1 MEKFKLEKTIELGEK
16 VIISDPAYNMD
27 TWCIG
32 ILNDILPGTYECFY
46 EIIEDNDWG
55 RRIASIEVKNK
66 DYEFYDFS
74 ENLDA
79 EIGVDSGQCGIYD
92 YDYFEKNNQK
102 EDWYS
107 QICNL
112 TYIEEENP
120 NYKNFYESKYYFD
133 QDIDAL
139 KWIKE
144 YQKYVDDKE
153 ISTMIF
159 SRFAADT
166 FEDKCLV
173 SSSGYGDGLYDA
185 FVERNNDG
193 KIIGIKISFI
203 EEEYMEEE

>member
-1 MEKFKLEKTIELGEK
+1 MEKFKLEKTIELGKK

-32 ILNDILPGTYECFY
+32 ILNDVLHGTYECFY
-46 EIIEDNDWG
+46 EIIEDNSWG

-66 DYEFYDFS
+66 DYEFDDFS
-74 ENLDA
+74 ENIDA
-79 EIGVDSGQCGIYD
+79 TIGVDSGQCGIYD

-102 EDWYS
+102 EDWYR

-133 QDIDAL
+133 QDIDSL

-203 EEEYMEEE
+203 EEEYMEDE

>member
-1 MEKFKLEKTIELGEK
+1 MKKFKLEKTIELGKK
-16 VIISDPAYNMD
+16 VIISDPGYNMD

-32 ILNDILPGTYECFY
+32 ILNDVLPGTYECFY
-46 EIIEDNDWG
+46 EIIEDNSWG
-55 RRIASIEVKNK
+55 RRIVSIEVKNK
-66 DYEFYDFS
+66 NYEFYDFS

-92 YDYFEKNNQK
+92 YDYFKQNNQK
-102 EDWYS
+102 EDWYG

-133 QDIDAL
+133 QDID
-139 KWIKE
+139 KE
-144 YQKYVDDKE
+144 YQKYVDDEE
-153 ISTMIF
+153 ISRMFF

>member
-1 MEKFKLEKTIELGEK
+1 MEKFKLEKTIELGKK
-16 VIISDPAYNMD
+16 VIISDPGYNMD

-32 ILNDILPGTYECFY
+32 ILNDVLPGTYKCFY
-46 EIIEDNDWG
+46 EIIEDNSWG

-74 ENLDA
+74 ENLDV

-92 YDYFEKNNQK
+92 YDYFKQNNQK
-102 EDWYS
+102 EDWYDK
-107 QICNL
+107 ICNL

-133 QDIDAL
+133 QDIDDL
-139 KWIKE
+139 KWIK
-144 YQKYVDDKE
+144 YQKYVDDEE
-153 ISTMIF
+153 ISRMFF

-193 KIIGIKISFI
+193 KIIGIKIIFI

>member
-1 MEKFKLEKTIELGEK
+1 MEKFKLEKTIELGKK

-32 ILNDILPGTYECFY
+32 ILNNVLPGTYECFY
-46 EIIEDNDWG
+46 EIIEDNSWG
-55 RRIASIEVKNK
+55 RRIASIEVKHK
-66 DYEFYDFS
+66 DYEFYDFP
-74 ENLDA
+74 ENIDA
-79 EIGVDSGQCGIYD
+79 NIGVDSGQCGIYD

-102 EDWYS
+102 EDWYR

-133 QDIDAL
+133 QDIDSL

-153 ISTMIF
+153 ISTMFF

-166 FEDKCLV
+166 LDDKCFV
-173 SSSGYGDGLYDA
+173 SSSGYGDDLYDA

-203 EEEYMEEE
+203 EEE

>member
-1 MEKFKLEKTIELGEK
+1 MKKFKLEKTIGLGKK
-16 VIISDPAYNMD
+16 VIISDPGYNMD

-32 ILNDILPGTYECFY
+32 ILNDVLPGTYECFY
-46 EIIEDNDWG
+46 EIIEDNSWG

-92 YDYFEKNNQK
+92 YDYFKQNNQK
-102 EDWYS
+102 EDWYG

-133 QDIDAL
+133 QDIDDL
-139 KWIKE
+139 KWIK
-144 YQKYVDDKE
+144 YQKYVDDEE
-153 ISTMIF
+153 ISRMFF
-159 SRFAADT
+159 SRLAADT

-203 EEEYMEEE
+203 EEE